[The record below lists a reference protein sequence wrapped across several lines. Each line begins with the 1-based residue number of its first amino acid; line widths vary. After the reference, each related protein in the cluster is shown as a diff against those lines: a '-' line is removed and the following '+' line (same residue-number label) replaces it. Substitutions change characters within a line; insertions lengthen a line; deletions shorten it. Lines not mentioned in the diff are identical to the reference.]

1 MAEADGIDALP
12 RTIAELPFFASGR
25 FPKPDLLGRCEGGA
39 IVRISGREM
48 IERVRE
54 IGLGLQGLGLAAGDR
69 VLLLAESRPDWLM
82 IDFAILA
89 SGAVTVPAYPTL
101 AAEQV
106 GAIARDSGAS
116 MAIVSTQT
124 QLEKILGLAPTL
136 PALRLIVV
144 SDQEHT
150 ETARNTASPIPL
162 HMLSDVA
169 DAGARAIRGGWGVA
183 REFHDRARRV
193 LPGDL
198 ATIIYTSGTT
208 GEPKGVMLSHAN
220 LLANIAGVAQVL
232 GVTQDDVAL
241 SFLPLCHGFERLVSY
256 IHLTNGVSMIF
267 AESLDTVPRD
277 LKLVRPTVMTGV
289 PRIYE
294 KLHARVLAT
303 VEEEGALSLAV
314 FRWASRVAFARGGR
328 LSAGRRLSPWL
339 ALESV
344 IADRLIF
351 RRIREGIGGRVRLAV
366 SGSAPLSPYLAQWF
380 YGVGLPLIEGYG
392 LTETAP
398 VLAAPPL
405 NGIRF
410 GTVGPP
416 LPNVEIKIATDGEIL
431 ARGPNIMLGY
441 YNRPEDTAVAL
452 AGGWFHTGDIGE
464 LDERGYL
471 KITDRKKDLLVTS
484 GGKKVAPQPIE
495 GALRDHDL
503 IAEAMLV
510 GDRRNYLTAIV
521 VPDFAELCRQ
531 LHIDRPHDE
540 AAAAALLARPD
551 VHARFTEAIEGVNRK
566 LAQFEKI
573 KKFHLLPRELT
584 LAAGELTPTL
594 KVKRRVVEQE
604 FAREIEQMY

>member
-1 MAEADGIDALP
+1 MVDEVDALP

-25 FPKPDLLGRCEGGA
+25 FPKPDLLGRCEGGS

-54 IGLGLQGLGLAAGDR
+54 IGLGLQGLGLTKGDR
-69 VLLLAESRPDWLM
+69 VLLLAESRPGWLLV
-82 IDFAILA
+82 DFAILA

-124 QLEKILGLAPTL
+124 QLEKILGLASTL
-136 PALRLIVV
+136 PSLRTIIV
-144 SDQEHT
+144 SDLEHT
-150 ETARNTASPIPL
+150 EAARKAVSPIPV
-162 HMLSDVA
+162 HVLSDVA
-169 DAGARAIRGGWGVA
+169 DAGARAIRNGWGVA
-183 REFHDRARRV
+183 REFHDRARQV
-193 LPGDL
+193 QPSDL

-220 LLANIAGVAQVL
+220 LLANISGVAQVL
-232 GVTQDDVAL
+232 EVTQDDVAL
-241 SFLPLCHGFERLVSY
+241 SFLPLCHGFERLVAY
-256 IHLTNGVSMIF
+256 IYLTNGVSMIF
-267 AESLDTVPRD
+267 AESIDTVPSD

-294 KLHARVLAT
+294 KLHARVVAT
-303 VEEEGALSLAV
+303 VEQEGALSRTV
-314 FRWASRVAFARGGR
+314 FKWASRVAFARGGV
-328 LSAGRRLSPWL
+328 LAAGRRLSPWL
-339 ALESV
+339 ALESA
-344 IADRLIF
+344 IADRLVF
-351 RRIREGIGGRVRLAV
+351 HRIRDGLGGRVRLAV
-366 SGSAPLSPYLAQWF
+366 SGSAPLSPFLAQWF
-380 YGVGLPLIEGYG
+380 YGVGLPLVEGYG

-405 NGIRF
+405 HGIRF

-416 LPNVEIKIATDGEIL
+416 LANVELKIAADGEIL
-431 ARGPNIMLGY
+431 ARGPNVMMGY
-441 YNRPEDTAVAL
+441 YNRPEETAAAL
-452 AGGWFHTGDIGE
+452 ADGWFHTGDIGAI
-464 LDERGYL
+464 DERGYL

-495 GALRDHDL
+495 TALRGHDL

-521 VPDFAELCRQ
+521 VPDFAELAR
-531 LHIDRPHDE
+531 LVGVDRPRDE

-551 VHARFTEAIEGVNRK
+551 VHARFTEAIDGVNRK
-566 LAQFEKI
+566 LAQFERI
-573 KKFHLLPRELT
+573 KKFYLLPRELT

-594 KVKRRVVEQE
+594 KVKRRVVEAE
-604 FAREIEQMY
+604 FTREIEGMYA